1 MVCWSVYARV
11 EKAIGKVFAR
21 YGEFVGTYPWIFLT
35 VSVLVCCL
43 LRIGLINLK
52 SETDVEKVYTP
63 MDSQASKDRS
73 TIRTLFSDYSG
84 TNFYSQNLI
93 ERNLHGSVIF
103 KSKTSS
109 NLLSL
114 TNIQEIKTFHDQIK
128 ANVFGNGM
136 DYSQLCAVRASQ
148 TTNSSRTVPNYGK
161 KTVSYMKTL
170 QSPIFDVVYAHSSSL
185 DEELTANIRGDIVFV
200 SLTFTLMIVYATFVT
215 LTCDCM
221 LDRQN
226 LGRAGVIATGLGIVA
241 SFGLVSACGVEFVSI
256 VGVMPFLILGIGIDD
271 MFILLAGLAEVPLLA
286 TTPKQRTSG
295 VSITI
300 TSLTDILAFGVGA
313 SSVFLGV
320 RNFCIFTGVAV
331 LFCYINFV
339 TFFIACIAIN
349 DRRIS
354 ANRHCLC
361 CHPIE
366 MKSDT
371 TTASPL
377 LRFCCGGTAPSSEI
391 EMHFYYVEIWISS

>member
-148 TTNSSRTVPNYGK
+148 CVVDGDLIFTTKFQELLQNDNITYPVLGTLSIESVFGD
-161 KTVSYMKTL
+161 VTL
-170 QSPIFDVVYAHSSSL
+170 QNGILHSAKLVKLVFNLRQDNQQFTDSSKLWEKDCVLHENPPITD
-185 DEELTANIRGDIVFV
+185 IRCRVC
-200 SLTFTLMIVYATFVT
+200 TFVISGRGAYSEHPWRHSICVAD
-215 LTCDCM
+215 LH
-221 LDRQN
+221 LDDR
-226 LGRAGVIATGLGIVA
+226 
-241 SFGLVSACGVEFVSI
+241 
-256 VGVMPFLILGIGIDD
+256 
-271 MFILLAGLAEVPLLA
+271 
-286 TTPKQRTSG
+286 
-295 VSITI
+295 
-300 TSLTDILAFGVGA
+300 
-313 SSVFLGV
+313 V
-320 RNFCIFTGVAV
+320 RDFCH
-331 LFCYINFV
+331 L
-339 TFFIACIAIN
+339 
-349 DRRIS
+349 D
-354 ANRHCLC
+354 L
-361 CHPIE
+361 
-366 MKSDT
+366 
-371 TTASPL
+371 
-377 LRFCCGGTAPSSEI
+377 
-391 EMHFYYVEIWISS
+391 